1 MLLWLDK
8 LLTEQFVWDFID
20 IYLMYIPIRRIVIN
34 LWLFFFFLLF
44 EKNKKGTLY
53 VYEKIACSSFAGI
66 VGCLIGNP
74 ADVAL
79 VRM

>member
-1 MLLWLDK
+1 MGLYRYLSDVYTHK
-8 LLTEQFVWDFID
+8 LK
-20 IYLMYIPIRRIVIN
+20 RN
-34 LWLFFFFLLF
+34 
-44 EKNKKGTLY
+44 LY

-66 VGCLIGNP
+66 VGCLFGNP